1 MTKRI
6 RIIVDA
12 LGGDNAPGATVEGA
26 VAACRDFGADVL
38 LVGHE
43 DIIARELGRH
53 DIAGLAI
60 RVQHA
65 SEIVGMS
72 DSPVD
77 AFRKKKD
84 SSISVGMR
92 LLAEKQGDAFVS
104 AGNSGAVVAAALFIV
119 KRMPGIDRPAI
130 GTLLPSLTGQALV
143 VDAGA
148 NNVCKAHNII
158 QFALMGAV
166 YYRAIMKC
174 QNPRVGTLSNG
185 EEDSKGT
192 DVLKQVHSHLKKSS
206 LNYIGYVEGKDVFQ
220 GNVDVVACDGF
231 TGNIVLK
238 IAEGV
243 AESMGAAIKQELK
256 RGLASKIGYL
266 FSRSAF
272 LRLKKRFDYAE
283 YGGAPLLGINE
294 PVLIAHG
301 RSNAYAV
308 RNMIRAAQE
317 FSRQQVVKHILTDS
331 DIHHDFETVA
341 RKPSLI
347 DRLIHPLG
355 S

>member
-1 MTKRI
+1 MAKRN

-26 VAACRDFGADVL
+26 VAACRDFGADVR
-38 LVGHE
+38 LVGHK
-43 DIIARELGRH
+43 DIIARELARH
-53 DIAGLAI
+53 DIQGLAI
-60 RVQHA
+60 SVQHA
-65 SEIVGMS
+65 SEVVGMS
-72 DSPVD
+72 DSPMDVV
-77 AFRKKKD
+77 RKKKD
-84 SSISVGMR
+84 SSISVGMQM
-92 LLAEKQGDAFVS
+92 LAEQQGEAFVS

-148 NNVCKAHNII
+148 NNVCKAHNIA
-158 QFALMGAV
+158 QFALMGSV
-166 YYRAIMKC
+166 YYRSIMKC
-174 QNPRVGTLSNG
+174 QNPRVGILSNG
-185 EEDSKGT
+185 EEESKGT
-192 DVLKQVHSHLKKSS
+192 DVLKQVHAQLKKSS
-206 LNYIGYVEGKDVFQ
+206 LNYIGFVEGKDVFR

-272 LRLKKRFDYAE
+272 QRLKKRFDYAE
-283 YGGAPLLGINE
+283 YGGAPLLGVNA

-308 RNMIRAAQE
+308 RNMIRAALE
-317 FSRQQVVKHILTDS
+317 FSRQQVIEHILTDS
-331 DIHHDFETVA
+331 DIHRDFETVA

-347 DRLIHPLG
+347 DRIIHR
-355 S
+355 

>member
-1 MTKRI
+1 MAKRN

-26 VAACRDFGADVL
+26 VAACRDFGADVR
-38 LVGHE
+38 LVGHK
-43 DIIARELGRH
+43 DIIARELARH
-53 DIAGLAI
+53 DIQGLAI
-60 RVQHA
+60 SVQHA
-65 SEIVGMS
+65 SEVVGMS
-72 DSPVD
+72 DSPMDVV
-77 AFRKKKD
+77 RKKKD
-84 SSISVGMR
+84 SSISVGMQ
-92 LLAEKQGDAFVS
+92 LLAEQQGEAFVS

-148 NNVCKAHNII
+148 NNVCKPHNIA
-158 QFALMGAV
+158 QFALMGSV
-166 YYRAIMKC
+166 YYRSILKC
-174 QNPRVGTLSNG
+174 KNPRVGILSNG
-185 EEDSKGT
+185 EEESKGT
-192 DVLKQVHSHLKKSS
+192 DVLKQVHAQLKKSS
-206 LNYIGYVEGKDVFQ
+206 LNYIGFVEGKDVFR

-256 RGLASKIGYL
+256 RGLSSKIGYL

-283 YGGAPLLGINE
+283 YGGAPLLGVNA

-301 RSNAYAV
+301 RSSAYAV
-308 RNMIRAAQE
+308 RNMIRAALE
-317 FSRQQVVKHILTDS
+317 FSRQQVIEHILTDG
-331 DIHHDFETVA
+331 DIHRDFETVA

-347 DRLIHPLG
+347 DRIIHR
-355 S
+355 

>member
-1 MTKRI
+1 MKKRI

-12 LGGDNAPGATVEGA
+12 LGGDNAPHATVEGA
-26 VAACRDFGADVL
+26 VTACRDFGADVL
-38 LVGHE
+38 LVGPE
-43 DIIARELGRH
+43 DIIVKELGRY
-53 DIAGLAI
+53 DIEGLAI
-60 RVQHA
+60 SVKHA
-65 SEIVGMS
+65 SEIVAMS

-92 LLAEKQGDAFVS
+92 LLAEQQGEAFVS
-104 AGNSGAVVAAALFIV
+104 AGNSGAVVTAALFIV

-130 GTLLPSLTGQALV
+130 GTFLPSLTGQALV

-148 NNVCKAHNII
+148 NNVCKAHNIT
-158 QFALMGAV
+158 QFALMGSV
-166 YYRAIMKC
+166 YYRSIMNC
-174 QNPRVGTLSNG
+174 QNPRVGILSNG
-185 EEDSKGT
+185 EEESKGT
-192 DVLKQVHSHLKKSS
+192 DVIKQVHASLKKSS
-206 LNYIGYVEGKDVFQ
+206 LNYIGFVEGKDVFQ

-256 RGLASKIGYL
+256 RGFASKIGYL

-272 LRLKKRFDYAE
+272 GRLKKRFDYAE
-283 YGGAPLLGINE
+283 YGGAPLLGVNA

-317 FSRQQVVKHILTDS
+317 FSRQQVVEHIVTDS
-331 DIHHDFETVA
+331 DIHRDFETVA
-341 RKPSLI
+341 RKPSII
-347 DRLIHPLG
+347 DRIIHR
-355 S
+355 

>member
-1 MTKRI
+1 MAKRN

-26 VAACRDFGADVL
+26 VAACRDFGADVR
-38 LVGHE
+38 LVGHK
-43 DIIARELGRH
+43 DIIARELARH
-53 DIAGLAI
+53 DIQGLAI
-60 RVQHA
+60 SVQHA
-65 SEIVGMS
+65 SEVVGMS
-72 DSPVD
+72 DSPMDVV
-77 AFRKKKD
+77 RKKKD
-84 SSISVGMR
+84 SSISVGMQM
-92 LLAEKQGDAFVS
+92 LAEQQGEAFVS

-148 NNVCKAHNII
+148 NNVCKAHNIA
-158 QFALMGAV
+158 QFALMGSV
-166 YYRAIMKC
+166 YYRSILKC
-174 QNPRVGTLSNG
+174 QNPRVGILSNG
-185 EEDSKGT
+185 EEESKGT
-192 DVLKQVHSHLKKSS
+192 DVLKQVHAQLKKSS
-206 LNYIGYVEGKDVFQ
+206 LNYIGFVEGKDVFR

-283 YGGAPLLGINE
+283 YGGAPLLGVNA

-301 RSNAYAV
+301 RSSAYAV
-308 RNMIRAAQE
+308 RNMIRAALE
-317 FSRQQVVKHILTDS
+317 FSRQQVIEHILTDS
-331 DIHHDFETVA
+331 DIHRDFETVA

-347 DRLIHPLG
+347 DRIIHR
-355 S
+355 

>member
-1 MTKRI
+1 MAKRN

-12 LGGDNAPGATVEGA
+12 LGGDNAPSATVEGA
-26 VAACRDFGADVL
+26 VAACRDFGADVR
-38 LVGHE
+38 LVGHK
-43 DIIARELGRH
+43 DIIARELARH
-53 DIAGLAI
+53 DIQGLAI
-60 RVQHA
+60 SVQHA
-65 SEIVGMS
+65 SEVVGMS
-72 DSPVD
+72 DSPMDVV
-77 AFRKKKD
+77 RKKKD
-84 SSISVGMR
+84 SSISVGMQM
-92 LLAEKQGDAFVS
+92 LAEQQGEAFVS

-148 NNVCKAHNII
+148 NNVCKAHNIA
-158 QFALMGAV
+158 QFALMGSV
-166 YYRAIMKC
+166 YYRSILKC
-174 QNPRVGTLSNG
+174 QNPRVGILSNG
-185 EEDSKGT
+185 EEESKGT
-192 DVLKQVHSHLKKSS
+192 DVLKQVHAQLKKSS
-206 LNYIGYVEGKDVFQ
+206 LNYIGFVEGKDVFR

-283 YGGAPLLGINE
+283 YGGAPLLGVNA

-308 RNMIRAAQE
+308 RNMIRAALE
-317 FSRQQVVKHILTDS
+317 FSRQQVIEHILTDS
-331 DIHHDFETVA
+331 DIHRDFETVA

-347 DRLIHPLG
+347 DRIIHR
-355 S
+355 

>member
-1 MTKRI
+1 MTERT

-12 LGGDNAPGATVEGA
+12 LGGDNAPHATVEGA
-26 VAACRDFGADVL
+26 VDACRDFGADVL
-38 LVGHE
+38 LVGRE
-43 DIIARELGRH
+43 DFIAEELARH
-53 DIAGLAI
+53 NTAGLAI
-60 RVQHA
+60 SVHHA
-65 SEIVGMS
+65 SDIVGMS

-84 SSISVGMR
+84 SSISVGLR
-92 LLAEKQGDAFVS
+92 LLAEKQGEAFVS
-104 AGNSGAVVAAALFIV
+104 AGNSGAVVAASLFIV

-130 GTLLPSLTGQALV
+130 GTFLPSLAGQALV

-148 NNVCKAHNII
+148 NNLCKSHNIV

-166 YYRAIMKC
+166 YFRAIMKC

-192 DVLKQVHSHLKKSS
+192 DVLKQVHVHLKKSS
-206 LNYIGYVEGKDVFQ
+206 LNYIGYVEGKDVFH

-238 IAEGV
+238 TAEGV

-256 RGLASKIGYL
+256 RGIASKAGYL
-266 FSRSAF
+266 FSRGAF
-272 LRLKKRFDYAE
+272 KRLKKRFDYAE
-283 YGGAPLLGINE
+283 YGGAPLLGVNA

-317 FSRQQVVKHILTDS
+317 FCSQQVVNHILTDS
-331 DIHHDFETVA
+331 DIHKDFATVG

-347 DRLIHPLG
+347 DRIMHRD
-355 S
+355 

>member
-1 MTKRI
+1 MAKRN

-12 LGGDNAPGATVEGA
+12 LGGDNAPSATVEGA
-26 VAACRDFGADVL
+26 VAACRDFGADVR
-38 LVGHE
+38 LVGHK
-43 DIIARELGRH
+43 DIIARELERH
-53 DIAGLAI
+53 NIQGLAI
-60 RVQHA
+60 SVQHA
-65 SEIVGMS
+65 SEVVGMS
-72 DSPVD
+72 DSPMDVV
-77 AFRKKKD
+77 RKKKD
-84 SSISVGMR
+84 SSISVGMHM
-92 LLAEKQGDAFVS
+92 LAEQQGEAFVS

-148 NNVCKAHNII
+148 NNVCKAHNIA
-158 QFALMGAV
+158 QFALMGSV
-166 YYRAIMKC
+166 YYRSILKC
-174 QNPRVGTLSNG
+174 QNPRVGILSNG
-185 EEDSKGT
+185 EEESKGT
-192 DVLKQVHSHLKKSS
+192 DVLKQVHAQLKKSS
-206 LNYIGYVEGKDVFQ
+206 LNYIGFVEGKDVFR

-283 YGGAPLLGINE
+283 YGGAPLLGVNA

-301 RSNAYAV
+301 RSSAYAV
-308 RNMIRAAQE
+308 RNMIRAALE
-317 FSRQQVVKHILTDS
+317 FSRQQVVEHILTDS
-331 DIHHDFETVA
+331 DIHRDFETVA

-347 DRLIHPLG
+347 DRIIHR
-355 S
+355 

>member
-1 MTKRI
+1 MAKRN

-26 VAACRDFGADVL
+26 VAACRDFGADVR
-38 LVGHE
+38 LVGHK
-43 DIIARELGRH
+43 DIIARELARH
-53 DIAGLAI
+53 DIQGLAI
-60 RVQHA
+60 SVQHA
-65 SEIVGMS
+65 SEVVGMS
-72 DSPVD
+72 DSPMDVV
-77 AFRKKKD
+77 RKKKD
-84 SSISVGMR
+84 SSISVGMQM
-92 LLAEKQGDAFVS
+92 LAEQQGEAFVS

-148 NNVCKAHNII
+148 NNVCKAHNIA
-158 QFALMGAV
+158 QFALMGSV
-166 YYRAIMKC
+166 YYRSILKC
-174 QNPRVGTLSNG
+174 QNPRVGILSNG
-185 EEDSKGT
+185 EEESKGT
-192 DVLKQVHSHLKKSS
+192 DLLKQVHAQLKKSS
-206 LNYIGYVEGKDVFQ
+206 LNYIGFVEGKDVFR

-243 AESMGAAIKQELK
+243 AESMGAAIKQELR

-283 YGGAPLLGINE
+283 YGGAPLLGVNA

-308 RNMIRAAQE
+308 RNMIRAALE
-317 FSRQQVVKHILTDS
+317 FSRQQVIEHILTDS

-347 DRLIHPLG
+347 DRIIHR
-355 S
+355 

>member
-1 MTKRI
+1 MAKRN

-26 VAACRDFGADVL
+26 VAACRDFGADVR
-38 LVGHE
+38 LVGHK
-43 DIIARELGRH
+43 DIIARELARH
-53 DIAGLAI
+53 DIQGLAI
-60 RVQHA
+60 SVQHA
-65 SEIVGMS
+65 SEVVGMS
-72 DSPVD
+72 DSPMDVV
-77 AFRKKKD
+77 RKKKD

-92 LLAEKQGDAFVS
+92 MLAEQQGEAFVS

-148 NNVCKAHNII
+148 NNVCKAHNIA
-158 QFALMGAV
+158 QFALMGSV
-166 YYRAIMKC
+166 YYRSILKC
-174 QNPRVGTLSNG
+174 QNPRVGILSNG
-185 EEDSKGT
+185 EEESKGT
-192 DVLKQVHSHLKKSS
+192 DVLKQVHAQLKKSS
-206 LNYIGYVEGKDVFQ
+206 LNYIGFVEGKDVFR

-272 LRLKKRFDYAE
+272 QRLKKRFDYAE
-283 YGGAPLLGINE
+283 YGGAPLLGVNA

-301 RSNAYAV
+301 RSSAYAV

-317 FSRQQVVKHILTDS
+317 FSRQQVVEHIMTDS
-331 DIHHDFETVA
+331 DIHRDFETVA

-347 DRLIHPLG
+347 DRIIHR
-355 S
+355 

>member
-1 MTKRI
+1 MAKRN

-26 VAACRDFGADVL
+26 VAACRDFGADVR
-38 LVGHE
+38 LVGHK
-43 DIIARELGRH
+43 DIIARELARH
-53 DIAGLAI
+53 DIQGLAI
-60 RVQHA
+60 SVQHA
-65 SEIVGMS
+65 SEVVGMS
-72 DSPVD
+72 DSPMDVV
-77 AFRKKKD
+77 RKKKD
-84 SSISVGMR
+84 SSISVGMQM
-92 LLAEKQGDAFVS
+92 LAEQQGEAFVS

-148 NNVCKAHNII
+148 NNVCKAHNIA
-158 QFALMGAV
+158 QFALMGSV
-166 YYRAIMKC
+166 YYRSILKC
-174 QNPRVGTLSNG
+174 KNPRVGILSNG
-185 EEDSKGT
+185 EEESKGT
-192 DVLKQVHSHLKKSS
+192 DVLKQVHAQLKKSS
-206 LNYIGYVEGKDVFQ
+206 LNYIGFVEGKDVFR

-243 AESMGAAIKQELK
+243 AECMGAAIKQELK

-266 FSRSAF
+266 FARSAF

-283 YGGAPLLGINE
+283 YGGAPLLGVNA

-308 RNMIRAAQE
+308 RNMIRAALE
-317 FSRQQVVKHILTDS
+317 FSRQQVIEHILTDS
-331 DIHHDFETVA
+331 DIHRDFETVA

-347 DRLIHPLG
+347 DRIIHR
-355 S
+355 

>member
-1 MTKRI
+1 MAKRNC
-6 RIIVDA
+6 IIVDA
-12 LGGDNAPGATVEGA
+12 LGGDNAPRATVEGA
-26 VAACRDFGADVL
+26 VAACRDFGADVR
-38 LVGHE
+38 LVGHQ
-43 DIIARELGRH
+43 DIIARELERH
-53 DIAGLAI
+53 DIQGLAI
-60 RVQHA
+60 SVQHA
-65 SEIVGMS
+65 SEVVGMS
-72 DSPVD
+72 DSPMDVV
-77 AFRKKKD
+77 RKKKD
-84 SSISVGMR
+84 SSISVGMQM
-92 LLAEKQGDAFVS
+92 LADQKGEAFVS

-148 NNVCKAHNII
+148 NNVCKAHNIA
-158 QFALMGAV
+158 QFALMGSV
-166 YYRAIMKC
+166 YYRSILKC
-174 QNPRVGTLSNG
+174 QNPRVGILSNG
-185 EEDSKGT
+185 EEESKGT
-192 DVLKQVHSHLKKSS
+192 DVLKQVHAQLKKSS
-206 LNYIGYVEGKDVFQ
+206 LNYIGFVEGKDVFR

-256 RGLASKIGYL
+256 RGLSSKIGYL

-283 YGGAPLLGINE
+283 YGGAPLLGVNA

-301 RSNAYAV
+301 RSSAYAV
-308 RNMIRAAQE
+308 RNMIRAALE
-317 FSRQQVVKHILTDS
+317 FSRQQVVQHILTDS
-331 DIHHDFETVA
+331 DIHRDFETVA

-347 DRLIHPLG
+347 DRIIHR
-355 S
+355 

>member
-1 MTKRI
+1 M
-6 RIIVDA
+6 
-12 LGGDNAPGATVEGA
+12 
-26 VAACRDFGADVL
+26 
-38 LVGHE
+38 
-43 DIIARELGRH
+43 
-53 DIAGLAI
+53 
-60 RVQHA
+60 Q
-65 SEIVGMS
+65 M
-72 DSPVD
+72 
-77 AFRKKKD
+77 
-84 SSISVGMR
+84 
-92 LLAEKQGDAFVS
+92 LAEQQGEAFVS

-148 NNVCKAHNII
+148 NNVCKAHNIA
-158 QFALMGAV
+158 QFALMGSV
-166 YYRAIMKC
+166 YYRSLLKC
-174 QNPRVGTLSNG
+174 QNPRVGILSNG
-185 EEDSKGT
+185 EEESKGT
-192 DVLKQVHSHLKKSS
+192 DLLKQVHAQLKKSS
-206 LNYIGYVEGKDVFQ
+206 LNYIGFVEGKDVFR

-272 LRLKKRFDYAE
+272 QRLKKRFDYAE
-283 YGGAPLLGINE
+283 YGGAPLLGVNA

-308 RNMIRAAQE
+308 RNMIRAALE
-317 FSRQQVVKHILTDS
+317 FSRQQVIEHILTDS

-347 DRLIHPLG
+347 DRIIHR
-355 S
+355 

>member
-1 MTKRI
+1 MTKRT

-38 LVGHE
+38 LVGQE
-43 DIIARELGRH
+43 DIIAEELGRH
-53 DIAGLAI
+53 DSEGLAI
-60 RVQHA
+60 SVKHA
-65 SEIVGMS
+65 SEVVGMS

-92 LLAEKQGDAFVS
+92 LLADKEGEAFVS

-119 KRMPGIDRPAI
+119 KRMQGIDRPAI
-130 GTLLPSLTGQALV
+130 GTMLPNLTGQVLV

-148 NNVCKAHNII
+148 NNVCKAYNIT
-158 QFALMGAV
+158 QFALMGSV

-174 QNPRVGTLSNG
+174 DNPRVGTLSNG
-185 EEDSKGT
+185 SEDSKGT
-192 DVLKQVHSHLKKSS
+192 DVLKQVHANLKKSS

-243 AESMGAAIKQELK
+243 AESMGTAIKQELR

-272 LRLKKRFDYAE
+272 GRLKKRFDYAE
-283 YGGAPLLGINE
+283 YGGAPLLGVNA

-308 RNMIRAAQE
+308 RNLIRAALE
-317 FSRQQVVKHILTDS
+317 FSRQQVVEHVLTDS
-331 DIHHDFETVA
+331 DIHKDFETVGK
-341 RKPSLI
+341 KPSIL
-347 DRLIHPLG
+347 DRIIHRE
-355 S
+355 